1 MKSRGFTAVE
11 LLVVIIIM
19 AILLMLAVVNVR
31 STQISARDNDRKV
44 DVESIGLALES
55 YYNEDH
61 AGYTKTYPGT
71 SDLADGQ
78 DALKYVKEH
87 VHDNSLRAPGVNAGD
102 PISLVMAT
110 NNAQSGSS
118 VTPAP
123 TITTYVYQPLTTS
136 GTLCS
141 SYNTPCRTFAIYYKV
156 EASTTDCPAPTNIC
170 TYASKNR

>member
-1 MKSRGFTAVE
+1 MRSRGFTAVE

-31 STQISARDNDRKV
+31 STQISARDNDRSV
-44 DVESIGLALES
+44 DVESIALAFES
-55 YYNEDH
+55 YYNADH
-61 AGYTKTYPGT
+61 SGYTKTYPGT

-78 DALKYVKEH
+78 DALTYLKEH
-87 VHDNSLRAPGVNAGD
+87 VHDNSLRAPGANSGD

-110 NNAQSGSS
+110 NNQPASG

-123 TITTYVYQPLTTS
+123 TIKTYVYQPVAND

-141 SYNTPCRTFAIYYKV
+141 SYQTPCRKFFIYYKL
-156 EASTTDCPAPTNIC
+156 ESATTDCPAPTNLC
-170 TYASKNR
+170 TYTSKNQ